1 MQPPRKRRWLRI
13 LGAFLASIALLA
25 SAAFAIAWQLMINMP
40 GVSHRG
46 PLPASTDAHRE
57 LAAELKSHVSHLASD
72 VGKRS
77 IYHPKEL
84 AAAALYLKTELESYG
99 YEVKD
104 HSFPSK
110 GAGTPN
116 LEATLLGSDA
126 TLASEIIVIGA
137 HYDTTQRS
145 PGADDNASGCAGV
158 LALAKRFAGKPQAR
172 TIRFVLF
179 PNEELPTGGTPE
191 MGSWIY
197 AEKCKAAGD
206 RIVGMLSL
214 EMIGY
219 YSDEPNSQKYPPPLS
234 ALYPST
240 GNFIAFV
247 SRFDDRALVKRCV
260 GAFREAAAFPSEGAA
275 LPSIIRDI
283 GRSDHASFWRVGYP
297 ALMVADTA
305 NFRNPNYHKA
315 TDTPET
321 LDYERMA
328 RVVEGIEAV
337 IRKLSDA
344 GA

>member
-1 MQPPRKRRWLRI
+1 MRIQRPWLRVALALVLFVLI
-13 LGAFLASIALLA
+13 LIISGLAA
-25 SAAFAIAWQLMINMP
+25 AWQLMINMP

-46 PLPASTDAHRE
+46 PLPALTESQRE
-57 LAAELKSHVSHLASD
+57 LAAEMKTHVTHLASE

-84 AAAALYLKTELESYG
+84 AEAALYLKDELTSYG
-99 YEVKD
+99 YDVKD

-116 LEATLLGSDA
+116 LEATLTGRDA
-126 TLASEIIVIGA
+126 MLAREIIVIGA

-145 PGADDNASGCAGV
+145 PGADDNASGCTGV

-206 RIVGMLSL
+206 RIVAMLSL
-214 EMIGY
+214 EMLGY
-219 YSDEPNSQKYPPPLS
+219 FSDEPNSQKYPPPLS

-260 GAFREAAAFPSEGAA
+260 GAFRQAAAFPSEGAA
-275 LPSIIRDI
+275 LPSVIRDI

-297 ALMVADTA
+297 ALMVTDTA

-321 LDYERMA
+321 LDFERMA
-328 RVVEGIEAV
+328 RVVEGLEAV
-337 IRKLSDA
+337 IQSLSNV

>member
-1 MQPPRKRRWLRI
+1 MATPRKPRRWLRL
-13 LGAFLASIALLA
+13 LGLLVGAIAFASL
-25 SAAFAIAWQLMINMP
+25 AAFGVAWQLMINMP
-40 GVSHRG
+40 GMSHRG
-46 PLPASTDAHRE
+46 PLPALTESQRT
-57 LAAELKSHVSHLASD
+57 LAAELKTHVTRLASD

-84 AAAALYLKTELESYG
+84 ADAAMYLKTELESYG
-99 YEVKD
+99 YSVKD
-104 HSFPSK
+104 HSFPTK

-116 LEATLLGSDA
+116 LEATLAGTDA
-126 TLASEIIVIGA
+126 TLASEIVVIGA

-158 LALAKRFAGKPQAR
+158 LALAKRLAGKPQAR

-206 RIVGMLSL
+206 RIVAMLAL
-214 EMIGY
+214 EMLGY

-275 LPSIIRDI
+275 LPSVIRDI

-305 NFRNPNYHKA
+305 NFRNPHYHKA

-321 LDYERMA
+321 LDFERMA
-328 RVVEGIEAV
+328 RVVDGLERVVTSLAN
-337 IRKLSDA
+337 RP
-344 GA
+344 